1 MPIRIV
7 GGMNLLFALTLLLA
21 QTAGAPTDAQ
31 GWFNRGVTLHD
42 AGNYAGA
49 LEAFA
54 NARKMGYAAGP
65 LNVRIART
73 QARAGNAD
81 EAFKILEL
89 MASNGYVNVDS
100 LTGENDFLSI
110 RMDKRWQKVVDAV
123 RANRQP
129 CMKDPVHRQF
139 DYWLGEWD
147 VEVAGQ
153 IVARSSIQMILGE
166 CTVYENYWRL
176 DGTYAGKSFSM
187 WDAQQSRWE
196 QHYVDTTGASRDWF
210 GKLEGERMV
219 FYQRPDANGGS
230 GVQRMI
236 YTKEGPDKV
245 RQTIEGSTD
254 GEKTWSAGFD
264 GLYIRKK

>member
-7 GGMNLLFALTLLLA
+7 GGMNFFFALTLLLA
-21 QTAGAPTDAQ
+21 QTASAPTDAQ
-31 GWFNRGVTLHD
+31 GWFARGVTLHD
-42 AGNYAGA
+42 AGNYSGA

-54 NARKMGYAAGP
+54 NARKMGYAPGL
-65 LNVRIART
+65 LNLRVARA
-73 QARAGNAD
+73 QARAGNAG
-81 EAFKILEL
+81 EAFKVLET
-89 MASNGYVNVDS
+89 MATGGFPNVDA
-100 LTGENDFLSI
+100 LTAENDFLPI
-110 RMDKRWQKVVDAV
+110 RTDPRWKNVVDAV
-123 RANRQP
+123 RANRLP
-129 CMKDPVHRQF
+129 CTKDPVYRQF

-166 CTVYENYWRL
+166 CAVYENYWRL
-176 DGTYAGKSFSM
+176 DGSYAGKSFSL

-196 QHYVDTTGASRDWF
+196 QRYVDTTGASRDWF

-219 FYQRPDANGGS
+219 FYLRPDANGGS

-245 RQTIEGSTD
+245 RQTIEGSSD

-264 GLYIRKK
+264 GLYIRKR

>member
-1 MPIRIV
+1 MAAGLR
-7 GGMNLLFALTLLLA
+7 FDDALAAVPAVADRLRG
-21 QTAGAPTDAQ
+21 AGPASDV
-31 GWFNRGVTLHD
+31 RG
-42 AGNYAGA
+42 
-49 LEAFA
+49 
-54 NARKMGYAAGP
+54 AGP
-65 LNVRIART
+65 LRQRSTARGVG
-73 QARAGNAD
+73 RVLLVGD
-81 EAFKILEL
+81 
-89 MASNGYVNVDS
+89 ASGYVDA
-100 LTGENDFLSI
+100 LTGENEFLPI
-110 RMDKRWQKVVDAV
+110 RMDSRWNKVVEAV

-129 CMKDPVHRQF
+129 CTKDPIYRQF

-147 VEVAGQ
+147 VEVSGQ

-176 DGTYAGKSFSM
+176 DGSYAGKSFSL

-196 QHYVDTTGASRDWF
+196 QRYVDTTGASRDWF

-219 FYQRPDANGGS
+219 FYLRPDANGGS

-254 GEKTWSAGFD
+254 GEKTWTGGFD